1 MADKQSRK
9 ELLDSLVDIRDV
21 KIDRSQ
27 PVEERM
33 KSYVEQIK
41 NPYLFKVGNTVVR
54 VSYANTQA
62 TINDNFVNL
71 LASMWSGSRMIGKW
85 IFFMNLIQK
94 AGFSLD
100 FVL

>member
-1 MADKQSRK
+1 MENERSRK

-21 KIDRSQ
+21 KIDRSMS
-27 PVEERM
+27 VEDRM

-41 NPYLFKVGNTVVR
+41 NPYMFKVGNTVVR

-71 LASMWSGSRMIGKW
+71 LANM
-85 IFFMNLIQK
+85 
-94 AGFSLD
+94 
-100 FVL
+100 

>member
-1 MADKQSRK
+1 MGKNTREKAVMLWRMRESRK

-21 KIDRSQ
+21 KIDRSMS
-27 PVEERM
+27 VEDRM

-41 NPYLFKVGNTVVR
+41 NPYMFKVGNTVVR

-71 LASMWSGSRMIGKW
+71 LASM
-85 IFFMNLIQK
+85 
-94 AGFSLD
+94 
-100 FVL
+100 

>member
-1 MADKQSRK
+1 MENKRSRK

-21 KIDRSQ
+21 KIDRSMS
-27 PVEERM
+27 VEDRM

-41 NPYLFKVGNTVVR
+41 NPYMFKVGNTVVR

-71 LASMWSGSRMIGKW
+71 LASM
-85 IFFMNLIQK
+85 
-94 AGFSLD
+94 
-100 FVL
+100 

>member
-1 MADKQSRK
+1 MANEQSK
-9 ELLDSLVDIRDV
+9 KDLLESLVDIRDV
-21 KIDRSQ
+21 KIDRSK

-41 NPYLFKVGNTVVR
+41 NPYLFKIGNTIVR

-71 LASMWSGSRMIGKW
+71 LASM
-85 IFFMNLIQK
+85 
-94 AGFSLD
+94 
-100 FVL
+100 

>member
-1 MADKQSRK
+1 MKNRQ

-21 KIDRSQ
+21 KIDRSL

-54 VSYANTQA
+54 VSYANTTQ
-62 TINDNFVNL
+62 TINDNFLNL
-71 LASMWSGSRMIGKW
+71 LM
-85 IFFMNLIQK
+85 
-94 AGFSLD
+94 SL
-100 FVL
+100 

>member
-1 MADKQSRK
+1 MENRQ

-21 KIDRSQ
+21 KIDRSL

-41 NPYLFKVGNTVVR
+41 NPYMFKVGNIIVR
-54 VSYANTQA
+54 VSYADTEQ

-71 LASMWSGSRMIGKW
+71 LM
-85 IFFMNLIQK
+85 
-94 AGFSLD
+94 SL
-100 FVL
+100 

>member
-71 LASMWSGSRMIGKW
+71 LAS
-85 IFFMNLIQK
+85 L
-94 AGFSLD
+94 
-100 FVL
+100 

>member
-1 MADKQSRK
+1 MENERSRK

-21 KIDRSQ
+21 KIDRSMS
-27 PVEERM
+27 VEDRM

-41 NPYLFKVGNTVVR
+41 NPYVFKVGNTVVR

-71 LASMWSGSRMIGKW
+71 LASM
-85 IFFMNLIQK
+85 
-94 AGFSLD
+94 
-100 FVL
+100 

>member
-1 MADKQSRK
+1 MENERSRK

-21 KIDRSQ
+21 KIDRSMS
-27 PVEERM
+27 VEDRM

-41 NPYLFKVGNTVVR
+41 NPYMFKVGNTVVR

-71 LASMWSGSRMIGKW
+71 LTSM
-85 IFFMNLIQK
+85 
-94 AGFSLD
+94 
-100 FVL
+100 

>member
-1 MADKQSRK
+1 MVKNRECKGGDCTENDQSRK

-21 KIDRSQ
+21 RIDCSQ
-27 PVEERM
+27 PIEERM

-71 LASMWSGSRMIGKW
+71 LASM
-85 IFFMNLIQK
+85 
-94 AGFSLD
+94 
-100 FVL
+100 

>member
-1 MADKQSRK
+1 MARDQSR
-9 ELLDSLVDIRDV
+9 EEILDSLVDIRSV
-21 KIDRSQ
+21 KIDPTK

-41 NPYLFKVGNTVVR
+41 NPYMFKVGGTVVR

-71 LASMWSGSRMIGKW
+71 LSSM
-85 IFFMNLIQK
+85 
-94 AGFSLD
+94 
-100 FVL
+100 

>member
-1 MADKQSRK
+1 MENERSRK

-21 KIDRSQ
+21 KIDRSMA
-27 PVEERM
+27 VEDRM

-41 NPYLFKVGNTVVR
+41 NPYMFKVGNTVVR

-71 LASMWSGSRMIGKW
+71 LASM
-85 IFFMNLIQK
+85 
-94 AGFSLD
+94 
-100 FVL
+100 

>member
-1 MADKQSRK
+1 MENERSRK

-21 KIDRSQ
+21 TIDRSMS
-27 PVEERM
+27 VEDRM

-41 NPYLFKVGNTVVR
+41 NPYMFKVGNTVVR

-71 LASMWSGSRMIGKW
+71 LASM
-85 IFFMNLIQK
+85 
-94 AGFSLD
+94 
-100 FVL
+100 

>member
-1 MADKQSRK
+1 MANEMSKK

-21 KIDRSQ
+21 KIDRTQ

-41 NPYLFKVGNTVVR
+41 NPYLFKAGNTVVR

-71 LASMWSGSRMIGKW
+71 LAS
-85 IFFMNLIQK
+85 L
-94 AGFSLD
+94 
-100 FVL
+100 

>member
-1 MADKQSRK
+1 MENERSRK

-21 KIDRSQ
+21 KIDRSMS
-27 PVEERM
+27 VEDRM

-41 NPYLFKVGNTVVR
+41 NPYMFKVGNTVVR

-71 LASMWSGSRMIGKW
+71 LASMRESRRITPKES
-85 IFFMNLIQK
+85 FL
-94 AGFSLD
+94 
-100 FVL
+100 

>member
-1 MADKQSRK
+1 MENEGSRK

-21 KIDRSQ
+21 KIDRSMS
-27 PVEERM
+27 VEDRM

-41 NPYLFKVGNTVVR
+41 NPYMFKVGNTVVR

-71 LASMWSGSRMIGKW
+71 LASM
-85 IFFMNLIQK
+85 
-94 AGFSLD
+94 
-100 FVL
+100 